1 MIAQGLSSGFAGV
14 PPHARGQRI
23 GLFGGSFDPP
33 HEGHRATSLV
43 ALRRLRLDAV
53 WWLVSP
59 GNPLK
64 DHSALPPLD
73 ARMAAA
79 RRVAAHPR
87 IAVSGLE
94 RGLGSSFTCD
104 IVAALTRRCPG
115 VRFVWIM
122 GSDAFADLHR
132 WRRWRLI
139 AATLPLGVVDRPG
152 STLSAASGHAAGALR
167 AARLREVDAALLP
180 GAAPPAYVFLHGKRS
195 PLSST
200 GLRAARRGRS
210 ADEPPTTSL

>member
-1 MIAQGLSSGFAGV
+1 MTADGFISKGFAGV

-23 GLFGGSFDPP
+23 GLFGGSFNPP
-33 HEGHRATSLV
+33 HEGHRATSLL
-43 ALRRLRLDAV
+43 AMRRLRLDAV

-64 DHSALPPLD
+64 DHSALPSLED
-73 ARMAAA
+73 RMAAA
-79 RRVAAHPR
+79 ERVAAHPR
-87 IAVSGLE
+87 IVVSGME

-104 IVAALTRRCPG
+104 VVTALTRRCPG

-122 GSDAFADLHR
+122 GSDAFVEFHR

-139 AATLPLGVVDRPG
+139 AATLPLGIVDRPG
-152 STLSAASGHAAGALR
+152 STLSAASGPAARALR
-167 AARLREVDAALLP
+167 ASRLREADAALLP
-180 GAAPPAYVFLHGKRS
+180 AMAPPAYVFLHGKRS

-200 GLRAARRGRS
+200 GLRASRRG
-210 ADEPPTTSL
+210 

>member
-1 MIAQGLSSGFAGV
+1 MIAGGLSPGFAGV

-33 HEGHRATSLV
+33 HEGHRATSLL

-64 DHSALPPLD
+64 DHSALPGLD

-79 RRVAAHPR
+79 RRMAAHPR
-87 IAVSGLE
+87 IAVSALE
-94 RGLGSSFTCD
+94 RGLRSSYTCD
-104 IVAALTRRCPG
+104 VVAALTARCPG

-122 GSDAFADLHR
+122 GSDAFAEFHR
-132 WRRWRLI
+132 WRRWREI

-152 STLSAASGHAAGALR
+152 STLAAAAGRAAGALG
-167 AARLREVDAALLP
+167 ATRLREADATLLP

-200 GLRAARRGRS
+200 GLRAARPGRG
-210 ADEPPTTSL
+210 PTTSL

>member
-1 MIAQGLSSGFAGV
+1 MTSDGFISQGFAGV

-23 GLFGGSFDPP
+23 GLFGGSFNPP
-33 HEGHRATSLV
+33 HEGHRATSLL
-43 ALRRLRLDAV
+43 AMRRLRLDAV

-87 IAVSGLE
+87 IVVSGLE
-94 RGLGSSFTCD
+94 RGLGSSFTAD
-104 IVAALTRRCPG
+104 IVAVLTERCPG

-122 GSDAFADLHR
+122 GSDAFVEFHR
-132 WRRWRLI
+132 WRKWRAI
-139 AATLPLGVVDRPG
+139 AATLPLGIVDRPG
-152 STLSAASGHAAGALR
+152 STLSAACGRAASALR
-167 AARLREVDAALLP
+167 ATRLREADAALLP
-180 GAAPPAYVFLHGKRS
+180 DTAPPAYVFLHGKRS

-200 GLRAARRGRS
+200 GLRASRRG
-210 ADEPPTTSL
+210 